1 MIMDK
6 PSCINELKDLAERLS
21 DRDTNL
27 KECFKKVKSIV
38 NCKKTSPEE
47 KIAKIGEICNGK

>member
-1 MIMDK
+1 MDK

-38 NCKKTSPEE
+38 NCKKTSAEE
-47 KIAKIGEICNGK
+47 KITKIGEICNGK